1 MKSGTRTAPP
11 GKPLSRWAG
20 IALLVVISTSFGSNH
35 IAARVAFDHG
45 ANVVDAVVARSCGTA
60 LAVFA
65 LLLALRI
72 PLKVPATT
80 LARTFVIGVAL
91 AVQSYCIYSAV
102 ARLPVALALLTF
114 NTYPMLY
121 ALMAWAMGMEARPPT
136 RALVAMPVALFGLA
150 LALDVIGGLHKL
162 SQRWS
167 EIGAGAGF
175 AIAASIAF
183 AAVLF
188 LNARWTK
195 GLDGRLRSCLTLA
208 SCGAVALAGA
218 ATTGALVAPADG
230 AGWLGLALLTLF
242 YGSSITGLF
251 VLQPR
256 MRSASDVAVLNFEP
270 VAVLFLGWAVLGQS
284 LQLRQIAGA
293 LIVIGCIVAIG
304 TAKR

>member
-1 MKSGTRTAPP
+1 MQAT
-11 GKPLSRWAG
+11 PLPRWAG
-20 IALLVVISTSFGSNH
+20 IALLVLISTSFGSNH

-45 ANVVDAVVARSCGTA
+45 ANVVDAVVSRSCGTA

-65 LLLALRI
+65 LLLALRV
-72 PLKVPATT
+72 PLKVPAP
-80 LARTFVIGVAL
+80 AFGRAAVIGVVL
-91 AVQSYCIYSAV
+91 AVQSYCIYSSV

-121 ALMAWAMGMEARPPT
+121 ALMAWAAGMEARPPT

-150 LALDVIGGLHKL
+150 LALDVIGGVQKL
-162 SQRWS
+162 SQRWT

-175 AIAASIAF
+175 AVAASVAF
-183 AAVLF
+183 AMVLF

-218 ATTGALVAPADG
+218 LATGTLVAPADG
-230 AGWLGLALLTLF
+230 TGWLGLGLLTLF

-270 VAVLFLGWAVLGQS
+270 IAVLFLGWAVLGQG
-284 LQLRQIAGA
+284 LEPRQIAGA